1 MKSYLLLGL
10 IMYIHIDLQMNIWV
24 HNLNIIET
32 LHYMRHWE
40 QGGCSRVYERERE
53 RVRKKINYYRITLN
67 LTYIY
72 ARLKEDSRLNAQLT
86 TTDYNYKGK
95 D

>member
-1 MKSYLLLGL
+1 
-10 IMYIHIDLQMNIWV
+10 
-24 HNLNIIET
+24 
-32 LHYMRHWE
+32 
-40 QGGCSRVYERERE
+40 VYERERE

>member
-1 MKSYLLLGL
+1 M
-10 IMYIHIDLQMNIWV
+10 
-24 HNLNIIET
+24 
-32 LHYMRHWE
+32 
-40 QGGCSRVYERERE
+40 YERERE

-95 D
+95 IKTMSLTTRKPKGYSIKE